1 MCPSFNN
8 SFLLTI
14 HTNDINTYLNEDM
27 IVAVVIAIL
36 ISNCKLTLQKIVCD
50 FKVI

>member
-14 HTNDINTYLNEDM
+14 RTNDINTYLNEDM

-36 ISNCKLTLQKIVCD
+36 IRKIAN
-50 FKVI
+50 